1 MMTPALLVAVLSLT
15 FGSAYGFLDGDMP
28 YYSEDAWP
36 DYRPD
41 GPPAESQIIR
51 LDLTER
57 TGAELRRYVVT
68 GTGGL
73 PPGTPGNVMHS
84 LDTGNGFVSIGVFSE
99 ETGNSLRAMGYSV
112 MEDIELDFHEQH
124 PDATG
129 LAAIVRSEG
138 TRAAGYTG
146 SGVTVGI
153 VDTGVDFSSPDM
165 RHAVARDGLG
175 RPIMLDAESRGLVLT
190 NATFVANLDRHN
202 VVRNHTGDLPENATS
217 AVYSTKRGVFLDM
230 SQGGGGTVIQVYNSL
245 YPSFGDSPVL
255 NGTISRDMR
264 IGLDDRNY
272 IVSKSG
278 VYHLGVLY
286 QSASAGLAS
295 RIQVVPVLVVDSE
308 EAGVYDTIIADMST
322 SWADYASIGA
332 TADTRSSLEFDFD
345 FTDET
350 PIRIGGGDEFLVYDS
365 DGDGRDDYSAGMVGA
380 QMLDIYGVTDPEAP
394 EAEELHDILE
404 SGILPPL
411 DPDGNF
417 IGVMS
422 DYIRHGSASA
432 STIASAG
439 QDEYDVYGDGTMYS
453 LEGVAPEARILPI
466 RSLFLGSTLYGWMW
480 AAGFEYEDGSWR
492 YGGPPRA
499 DIISNS
505 WGIPHFPLLEA
516 PPGMDTV
523 SGMMSALSVPHFA
536 DPDYPGVVMF
546 SSMGNSGPGYG
557 TLSSPASSPFGISV
571 GATTNNVFVG
581 YGGFAGQPRFGNTT
595 EHRNHIVDFSSRG
608 PDITGVP
615 KPDIM
620 ALGAYGFVPA
630 PPVTRI
636 PADDAEPQSGS
647 FALYGGTSMASP
659 MAAGAA
665 ALIVEALQE
674 DGSGY
679 DPFLIKNIM
688 MSTATDLY
696 SDPLAQGAGLVNVG
710 DALRYIRA
718 QPGSF
723 LVHNDATYRN
733 VLDVLES
740 PVASFNSTD
749 LGLEEIAL
757 PSRPYPSTPW
767 FAGRLEPGQRSIAT
781 FTVENPSGVPLEL
794 SVRSQ
799 AMGLTDYSQ
808 YRGDTVPYETD
819 TVHTGPD
826 AFVPNYIRLSDVR
839 SFETLSDYLET
850 PPPMPDAEMLILTV
864 DFDFDDFMQSRDGLY
879 ADDMQIASLYLYD
892 WNDRNAD
899 GGISSDELSMVSR
912 AGSWGTVQELRV
924 SDPNSLFEHEP
935 VVGVYPVPIRYSYW
949 TGEREDN
956 VTSIGYTLS
965 AGYYARG
972 DWGTA
977 WITDREVTVPARGS
991 AEISAV
997 IFVPDGTP
1005 TGVHQG
1011 VISFEGGHKAVHV
1024 PVSFIVVEP
1033 VGVSNVI
1040 LRTQGAEVD
1049 GVLYGNGYVKGS
1061 SDMLANYPS
1070 GDWRLYYY
1078 DIQDERIDS
1087 ASFRIEWED
1096 GESSLSVFAV
1106 DPGGMIVQSN
1116 VPAGVFAELAGWPSN
1131 DWLGDTPFGGGGF
1144 YPVSGPDDPSTFLH
1158 VPINQ
1163 TGIHA
1168 LMVHSTLFG
1177 GNRTSEP
1184 ISILAS
1190 FADLDT

>member
-1 MMTPALLVAVLSLT
+1 MIRLIAVIVTASLISGT
-15 FGSAYGFLDGDMP
+15 AYGLLGGDLPQVREEARPAPTESGIIHMDGA
-28 YYSEDAWP
+28 AWT
-36 DYRPD
+36 
-41 GPPAESQIIR
+41 GGEPP
-51 LDLTER
+51 
-57 TGAELRRYVVT
+57 RRYIVFGQ
-68 GTGGL
+68 GTGNWL
-73 PPGTPGNVMHS
+73 PQVAENMAYTART
-84 LDTGNGFVSIGVFSE
+84 DTGFLSVGAFPENA
-99 ETGNSLRAMGYSV
+99 RASMERMGYHV
-112 MEDIELDFHEQH
+112 IEDFELEFDSMGG
-124 PDATG
+124 DASG
-129 LAAIVRSEG
+129 IGDIVGSRHVN
-138 TRAAGYTG
+138 RALGYQG

-153 VDTGVDFSSPDM
+153 ADTGVDFSNTDIRDSL
-165 RHAVARDGLG
+165 ARDELN
-175 RPIMLDAESRGLVLT
+175 RPIMLDADGQGIVLT
-190 NATFVANLDRHN
+190 NATFVANIDEFG
-202 VVRNHTGDLPENATS
+202 VMRNYTGDLPEGATS
-217 AVYSTKRGVFLDM
+217 RVYVSDDGVFLDLN
-230 SQGGGGTVIQVYNSL
+230 QGNKGTTIQVYNAF
-245 YPSFGDSPVL
+245 YPYGGSGPVL
-255 NGTISRDMR
+255 NGTMISDLKIGTDNRD
-264 IGLDDRNY
+264 Y
-272 IVSKSG
+272 IVSQSG
-278 VYHLGVLY
+278 VYHLGVIY
-286 QSASAGLAS
+286 QPAPGGIFLAA
-295 RIQVVPVLVVDSE
+295 QVVPILVVDAG
-308 EAGVYDTIIADMST
+308 EAGVYDTIIPDMST
-322 SWADYASIGA
+322 SWEDY
-332 TADTRSSLEFDFD
+332 TRFDLEPGERPDYDFD

-350 PIRIGGGDEFLVYDS
+350 QIQLGEGKEFLVYDS
-365 DGDGRDDYSAGMVGA
+365 DGDGRDNYSSGTVGA
-380 QMLDIYGVTDPEAP
+380 WVLDVHSVIEPDYT
-394 EAEELHDILE
+394 AEEVDALGAVNGTL
-404 SGILPPL
+404 LPPM
-411 DPDGNF
+411 DPAGNF
-417 IGVMS
+417 FGLMT
-422 DYIRHGSASA
+422 DYYGHGSASA
-432 STIASAG
+432 ATVASAG
-439 QDEYDVYGDGTMYS
+439 QREYDIYGTG
-453 LEGVAPEARILPI
+453 EKFNIAGVASEAEILPI
-466 RSLFLGSTLYGWMW
+466 KVLWFGDVLYAWMW
-480 AAGFEYEDGSWR
+480 AAGFDNHDTSWT
-492 YGGPPRA
+492 YSNQTRA
-499 DIISNS
+499 DIVSNS
-505 WGIPHFPLLEA
+505 WGVSAFPNLDA
-516 PPGMDTV
+516 APGMDV
-523 SGMMSALSVPHFA
+523 LSLISNAIVTPKSMH
-536 DPDYPGVVMF
+536 PDYPGITMVT
-546 SSMGNSGPGYG
+546 SGGNSGPGYG
-557 TLSSPASSPFGISV
+557 AMSVPATASFGITV

-581 YGGFAGQPRFGNTT
+581 YSSFDGEPRFGNTT
-595 EHRNHIVDFSSRG
+595 AHRNHVVDFSGRG
-608 PDITGVP
+608 PGIIGDP

-620 ALGAYGFVPA
+620 GIGAYGFVPA
-630 PPVTRI
+630 PVTESVR
-636 PADDAEPQSGS
+636 EPENNPFS
-647 FALYGGTSMASP
+647 LYGGTSMASP